1 MFSTFISFLFEV
13 AVSGTGS
20 FAGLDSKKIDRHIE
34 ELNGQQWFNCFY
46 TDGKYRSLFFGNVN
60 VRKKLQNHMYVKRLL
75 ASEKAQK
82 SFEHYLLKQINKRK
96 PK

>member
-20 FAGLDSKKIDRHIE
+20 FAGLDSKKIDSHIK
-34 ELNGQQWFNCFY
+34 ELNGQQWFNSFY
-46 TDGKYRSLFFGNVN
+46 TDEKYRSLFFGNVH
-60 VRKKLQNHMYVKRLL
+60 VRKKLQNRMYVKRLL
-75 ASEKAQK
+75 VSEKAQK
-82 SFEHYLLKQINKRK
+82 SFEHYLQKQINKRK